1 MSAESAIL
9 DGRRAAEELMI
20 DTCRIRRVT
29 GTATDPGSG
38 EVITTY
44 EPVYA
49 GKCRVQTR
57 DPYEQR
63 PEAGEHAFTVVR
75 DILQLPM
82 SVVGVQVNDVVD
94 QVVSQLDPDLADRTW
109 RVAGPSRKT
118 HQTMRRFFITEN
130 AGVQP

>member
-9 DGRRAAEELMI
+9 DGRRAAEELMV

-29 GTATDPGSG
+29 GTTTNPDGTVSA
-38 EVITTY
+38 TY
-44 EPVYA
+44 EPVHA
-49 GKCRVQTR
+49 GKCRIQTR

-63 PEAGEHAFTVVR
+63 PEAGEHSFTVVR

-82 SVVGVQVNDVVD
+82 SVTSVQVGDVVD
-94 QVVSQLDPDLADRTW
+94 QVVSALDPDLSGREW

-118 HQTMRRFFITEN
+118 HQTMRRFFISEV
-130 AGVQP
+130 AA